1 MLNLFDYGWLNLGS
15 LVLGLIAWFIPI
27 FNIIRRKKR
36 GNSQLTMIV
45 LSMGSCAT
53 ALWFQI
59 SYTNYLVTIQDI
71 SALMDTT
78 STLNWISAVLL
89 IVTITLNVTSIILH
103 KDKASE

>member
-1 MLNLFDYGWLNLGS
+1 MLNLFDYGWLTLGS
-15 LVLGLIAWFIPI
+15 LIFGLIAWFIPI

-36 GNSQLTMIV
+36 GNSHSTMIV

-78 STLNWISAVLL
+78 STSNWISAVLL
-89 IVTITLNVTSIILH
+89 IITITLNVTSIILH
-103 KDKASE
+103 KDRTSE

>member
-1 MLNLFDYGWLNLGS
+1 MLNLFDYGWLTLGS
-15 LVLGLIAWFIPI
+15 LVLGLIAWFIPV
-27 FNIIRRKKR
+27 FSIIRRKKR

-59 SYTNYLVTIQDI
+59 SYTNYLVNIQDI
-71 SALMDTT
+71 SALMDTM

-89 IVTITLNVTSIILH
+89 SVTIILNIISIILY
-103 KDKASE
+103 KNRASE